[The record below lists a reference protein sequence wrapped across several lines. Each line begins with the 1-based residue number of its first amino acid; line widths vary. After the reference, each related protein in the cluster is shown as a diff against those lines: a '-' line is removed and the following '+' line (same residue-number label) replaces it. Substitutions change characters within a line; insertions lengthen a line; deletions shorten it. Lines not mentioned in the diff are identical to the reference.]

1 MNKKQYKAL
10 LRLQLYVGGKIQE
23 RVGAYARH
31 AREIITSNAGSDG
44 TLSAHAAMVVS
55 DQLGQAWKE
64 TQADVTAVV
73 SRARV
78 ESASI
83 PIGTMLIAH
92 KRVFGTAL
100 RKIGESMGIGVAF
113 TEAAK
118 VDDLK
123 IDKEA
128 ADGVFRPQVKQIVDA
143 SDEFSSRSLSKTI
156 WRQDNDAQKG
166 IKAALSK
173 GIADGKSAW
182 DIAQDLE
189 QYLGAGQD
197 CPEWTRQRLY
207 GLTKK
212 QIAAGDRRGLIT
224 GDECAGKGVA
234 YNALRLAR
242 TEIQRVHARATT
254 VLMQKAPWVKEEQMN
269 LSPSHPEEDICD
281 DIIRDGRDGSGI
293 YPVGEIQLPIHPNCA
308 PAGEMVSTEFGPMP
322 IESVTPGVRVLTH
335 TGNMRE
341 VIGTM
346 SRRHTGV
353 LIRIKTAS
361 GRVLTVTPEHPILA
375 NGAWKEAGQVKEGD
389 DLQSV

>member
-10 LRLQLYVGGKIQE
+10 LRLQLYVGGKVNEFI
-23 RVGAYARH
+23 GAYAR
-31 AREIITSNAGSDG
+31 RSRDIITSNAGADG
-44 TLSAHAAMVVS
+44 TLSAHAATIVS

-100 RKIGESMGIGVAF
+100 RTIGETMGIGVAF

-128 ADGVFRPQVKQIVDA
+128 ADGVFRPQVKAIVDA

-156 WRQDNDAQKG
+156 WRQDNDAQQG

-281 DIIRDGRDGSGI
+281 DIIRDGRDGKGI
-293 YPVGEIQLPIHPNCA
+293 YPVGEIQLPIHPNCLCFMTSVEMEPDDFVDQLRGWVRGESKWPDMDRYA
-308 PAGEMVSTEFGPMP
+308 ADYGGITDPPLNDAGASNLPTNDDEDLPSNVDALDDWLFGDEETLDKRM
-322 IESVTPGVRVLTH
+322 GL
-335 TGNMRE
+335 
-341 VIGTM
+341 
-346 SRRHTGV
+346 
-353 LIRIKTAS
+353 
-361 GRVLTVTPEHPILA
+361 
-375 NGAWKEAGQVKEGD
+375 
-389 DLQSV
+389 